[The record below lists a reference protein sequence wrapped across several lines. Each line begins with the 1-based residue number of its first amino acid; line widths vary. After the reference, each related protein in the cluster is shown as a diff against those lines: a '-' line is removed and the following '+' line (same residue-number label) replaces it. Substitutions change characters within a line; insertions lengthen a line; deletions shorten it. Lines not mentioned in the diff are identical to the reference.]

1 MRRARFHVRLQP
13 MPTVFIPAMM
23 QKLTEGQGSVEL
35 DGANV
40 RELVNNLDKRYPGC
54 RDWLVDGTELK
65 PNISV
70 AIDGAI
76 TPMGLLEEV
85 DPDSEVHFVAAL
97 AGGADSAAVPR

>member
-1 MRRARFHVRLQP
+1 

-23 QKLTEGQGSVEL
+23 RKLTAGEASIEL
-35 DGANV
+35 DGTNV

-54 RDWLVDGTELK
+54 RDWLVDGTVLK

-70 AIDGAI
+70 AVDGAI
-76 TPMGLLEEV
+76 APMGLLEDV
-85 DPDSEVHFVAAL
+85 NPDSEVHFVAAL